1 MLRDGSI
8 EIKGENIPQLAD
20 NATEVVLD
28 LEEKYKLSA
37 FSKPDYF
44 ASAALVDGLISSQEF
59 SKKGM

>member
-44 ASAALVDGLISSQEF
+44 VSAALVDGLISSQEF